1 MIGPRSVIASL
12 SSVCNARRCEGTT
25 IHRVSLCL
33 FDKPVPLASMQV
45 RRLIAAIALAL
56 GIACNAAGPI
66 APSGAPSASA
76 NALAADRI
84 QLLHTDDIHGRLDY
98 EVVKSGSTSFNQGGM
113 AMVAS
118 QVRSLRSR
126 ATPERS
132 LLVDAGDAWQGTFI
146 SNANKGEAVTKAMT
160 LMKYDAM
167 AVGNHDFDWG
177 QDVLAQRAKEASF
190 PFLATNVVETKT
202 GKLPSYLK
210 PYVIKDTGLAK
221 VGILGITNPQGNTI
235 VKATSV
241 AGLQF
246 GPATQVQPFLS
257 ELQTQADIIV
267 VVAHIGSADAAK
279 LARDVPGIDVIV
291 AGHDHQ
297 PIQTGRVE
305 GRTTIVDS
313 GAYTQY
319 LGRLEIIV
327 DPATH
332 KMKDAIRAGE
342 LTAVAASQTLQP
354 DPEIAAIVESRR
366 AEAEKYTSR
375 VVGTIKNDL
384 DNPRDECGLGNMITD
399 GILEYGRQ
407 QGWRTDVAFY
417 NAAGV
422 RAPLKAGP
430 VTYGQLYQVLPFEN
444 TIVNVDLTG
453 AQLKE
458 VLEDASGRAGRL
470 QIGGGK
476 WVYRFLNN
484 PSERVLEATIGGAPL
499 DLARLYHVAT
509 IDYLLLGGDGH
520 TWFGKGTN
528 VVYGDIEVDAVAAYM
543 TAHSPLDPKVEGR
556 ITQR

>member
-1 MIGPRSVIASL
+1 V
-12 SSVCNARRCEGTT
+12 
-25 IHRVSLCL
+25 
-33 FDKPVPLASMQV
+33 
-45 RRLIAAIALAL
+45 
-56 GIACNAAGPI
+56 
-66 APSGAPSASA
+66 
-76 NALAADRI
+76 
-84 QLLHTDDIHGRLDY
+84 
-98 EVVKSGSTSFNQGGM
+98 
-113 AMVAS
+113 
-118 QVRSLRSR
+118 
-126 ATPERS
+126 
-132 LLVDAGDAWQGTFI
+132 
-146 SNANKGEAVTKAMT
+146 VTKAMT

-297 PIQTGRVE
+297 PIQTARVE
-305 GRTTIVDS
+305 GKTTIVDS

-407 QGWRTDVAFY
+407 QGWGTDVAFY

-484 PSERVLEATIGGAPL
+484 PGERVLEATIAGAPL
-499 DLARLYHVAT
+499 DLARVYHVAT

-543 TAHSPLDPKVEGR
+543 TAQSPLDPKVEGR

>member
-1 MIGPRSVIASL
+1 VARLL
-12 SSVCNARRCEGTT
+12 S
-25 IHRVSLCL
+25 
-33 FDKPVPLASMQV
+33 
-45 RRLIAAIALAL
+45 ALAL
-56 GIACNAAGPI
+56 ALAVACTAAVP
-66 APSGAPSASA
+66 PSISTAPSASA
-76 NALAADRI
+76 NPLAADRI

-98 EVVKSGSTSFNQGGM
+98 ETVKSGSASFQQGGM
-113 AMVAS
+113 AMLAS

-126 ATPERS
+126 APAERTV
-132 LLVDAGDAWQGTFI
+132 LVDGGDAWQGTFI
-146 SNANKGEAVTKAMT
+146 SNANKGEAVTRAMS
-160 LMKYDAM
+160 LMQYDAM

-210 PYVIKDTGLAK
+210 PYIVKDTGLAK
-221 VGILGITNPQGNTI
+221 VGILGVTNPQGNTI

-241 AGLQF
+241 AGLHF
-246 GPATQVQPFLS
+246 GPAKQVEPYLS
-257 ELQTQADIIV
+257 ELKRQADIIV
-267 VVAHIGSADAAK
+267 VVAHIGSADAAQ

-291 AGHDHQ
+291 AAHDHTAV
-297 PIQTGRVE
+297 QTARVE
-305 GRTTIVDS
+305 GKTTIVDS

-319 LGRLEIIV
+319 LGRLEVIV

-332 KMKDAIRAGE
+332 KMKDAVRAGE
-342 LTAVAASQTLQP
+342 LIPIAASSTIKP
-354 DPEIAAIVESRR
+354 DLEISAIVEARR
-366 AEAEKYTSR
+366 DEVEKYTSR

-399 GILEYGRQ
+399 GILEYGRA
-407 QGWRTDVAFY
+407 QGWKTDVAFY

-476 WVYRFLNN
+476 WAYRFTNA
-484 PSERVLEATIGGAPL
+484 SGERVLEATIAGAPL

-520 TWFGKGTN
+520 TWFGKGKN
-528 VVYGDIEVDAVAAYM
+528 VIYGDIEVDAVAAYM

>member
-1 MIGPRSVIASL
+1 
-12 SSVCNARRCEGTT
+12 
-25 IHRVSLCL
+25 
-33 FDKPVPLASMQV
+33 MQV

-56 GIACNAAGPI
+56 GIACNAAGPT

-126 ATPERS
+126 AMPERS
-132 LLVDAGDAWQGTFI
+132 LLIDAGDAWQGTFI

-297 PIQTGRVE
+297 PIQTARVE
-305 GRTTIVDS
+305 GKTTIVDS

-458 VLEDASGRAGRL
+458 VFEDASGRAGRL

-484 PSERVLEATIGGAPL
+484 PSERVLEATIGGAAL

>member
-1 MIGPRSVIASL
+1 
-12 SSVCNARRCEGTT
+12 
-25 IHRVSLCL
+25 
-33 FDKPVPLASMQV
+33 MQV

-56 GIACNAAGPI
+56 GIACNAAGPT

-126 ATPERS
+126 AMPERS

-297 PIQTGRVE
+297 PIQTARVE
-305 GRTTIVDS
+305 GKTTIVDS

-458 VLEDASGRAGRL
+458 VFEDASGRAGRL

-484 PSERVLEATIGGAPL
+484 PSERVLEATIGGAAL